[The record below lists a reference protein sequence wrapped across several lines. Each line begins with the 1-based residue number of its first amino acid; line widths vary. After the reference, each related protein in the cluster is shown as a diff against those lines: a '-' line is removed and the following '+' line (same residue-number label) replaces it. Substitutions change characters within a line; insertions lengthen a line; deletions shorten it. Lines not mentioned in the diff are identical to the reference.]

1 MLKSIQIKI
10 VLIFLLLGILVIGAM
25 GYVTYE
31 NLERMPSEIIENSG
45 QYVLPIQK
53 YQEQTK
59 IITVYTIIIYTL
71 ISILVGV
78 FVTQKIIAPISR
90 LISNAKKI
98 ASGEDIEIKELEE
111 TKNKTEVDEL
121 VNAFYMMTKELK
133 ENLNEVSRQK
143 NQIETILLHMT
154 DGIIAFNM
162 DGKII
167 LINPAA
173 TRILRLLPEDENFEK
188 IFTKL
193 NVQVNLEKI
202 IYLENWTSTD
212 EKVTIG
218 DSSVHLYFAP
228 LKNDDETPAGVIVVI
243 QDITEHVKL
252 DNMRKEFVA
261 DVSHELKTPITSIM
275 GYADT
280 LLEDDY
286 DKDTQNKFL
295 SVIATEARRMAK
307 LVTDLLALSRYDNND
322 VKQEKT
328 KFDLG
333 VLVKQCQDKVQL
345 EIDKKHH
352 TVECF
357 VTANVP
363 EVYADKDEIER
374 VILNILTNSIK
385 YTRRRRKYKN
395 ICRICI

>member
-202 IYLENWTSTD
+202 IYLENW
-212 EKVTIG
+212 
-218 DSSVHLYFAP
+218 
-228 LKNDDETPAGVIVVI
+228 IVVCI
-243 QDITEHVKL
+243 YILHLLKMMMKL
-252 DNMRKEFVA
+252 
-261 DVSHELKTPITSIM
+261 
-275 GYADT
+275 
-280 LLEDDY
+280 
-286 DKDTQNKFL
+286 Q
-295 SVIATEARRMAK
+295 
-307 LVTDLLALSRYDNND
+307 
-322 VKQEKT
+322 QE
-328 KFDLG
+328 
-333 VLVKQCQDKVQL
+333 
-345 EIDKKHH
+345 
-352 TVECF
+352 
-357 VTANVP
+357 
-363 EVYADKDEIER
+363 
-374 VILNILTNSIK
+374 
-385 YTRRRRKYKN
+385 
-395 ICRICI
+395 